1 MQRNSYLVT
10 ATRDAEKVPDIVQ
23 LARGSLINEIITVV
37 VISLNL
43 NPGRVGPPNGHL
55 YHLVQRFF
63 YGRGVLFMPRSSQQE
78 INQTCTT
85 IPQTVLQESNK
96 MEIWTLS
103 DTEKKKHIHQI
114 LREIT
119 LGWVQRISPE
129 MFTHFVFGLL
139 DDFETKLHQNS
150 DRMTKYLDEPYMI
163 IHKLK
168 QNNRQQITEN
178 ADLEIRN
185 KIVQHLFMD
194 NQIDWFLQRVG
205 LYHSYDVQAP
215 Y

>member
-103 DTEKKKHIHQI
+103 DTEKKKTHSPNSERNYI
-114 LREIT
+114 R
-119 LGWVQRISPE
+119 LGAENIS
-129 MFTHFVFGLL
+129 
-139 DDFETKLHQNS
+139 
-150 DRMTKYLDEPYMI
+150 
-163 IHKLK
+163 
-168 QNNRQQITEN
+168 
-178 ADLEIRN
+178 RN
-185 KIVQHLFMD
+185 VYIFRL
-194 NQIDWFLQRVG
+194 WFAG
-205 LYHSYDVQAP
+205 
-215 Y
+215 